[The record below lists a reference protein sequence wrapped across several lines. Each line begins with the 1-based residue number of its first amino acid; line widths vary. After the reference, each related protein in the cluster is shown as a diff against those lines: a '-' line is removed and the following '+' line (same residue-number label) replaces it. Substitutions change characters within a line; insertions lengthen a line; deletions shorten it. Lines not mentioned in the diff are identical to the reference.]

1 MPNLNNIEAPVTLIS
16 YGRSG
21 SSLLSKIFQ
30 LHPEFSIV
38 GETGGFTS
46 RLWSAY
52 ELSIGVTSPL
62 LEKGQCIP
70 DDERAG
76 RMVRASFLSCF
87 PDDKKQW
94 FHKPIGVPSELSS
107 KFNEEEWDKAATWYW
122 NVMNSTFPKARFF
135 TILRHP
141 FDVVLS
147 AKSYWGYDE
156 GAIWWNYGFMSYLL
170 LHPLCPIKYA
180 ISYEEMMLNP
190 ESTIKSLFDFLEVPF
205 HEEVMHAFT
214 KVHAASKDREQ
225 LTSDQFT
232 REEEWSHLDRGE
244 INPKYLDIILNLF
257 NKYNKNIDLPSDAY
271 ADICQEFAKKS
282 AANINDKPVNNSV
295 IQELISEHNR
305 KIEEI
310 NSDNGKKWTK
320 KEREFCERERELN
333 EIFNKDQKWMA
344 ELTSRLHETEERLAA
359 REVILNRIRNHWG
372 MRFVKFFSKTDFFL

>member
-1 MPNLNNIEAPVTLIS
+1 LPNLNNIEAPVTLIS
-16 YGRSG
+16 SGRSG

-30 LHPEFSIV
+30 LHPEFSMI
-38 GETGGFTS
+38 GETAGFTS

-52 ELSIGVTSPL
+52 EESIGVTPPL
-62 LEKGQCIP
+62 IEKGQWIP

-94 FHKPIGVPSELSS
+94 FHKPIGTPVELSS
-107 KFNEEEWDKAATWYW
+107 KFTGEEWDKAATWYW
-122 NVMNSTFPKARFF
+122 NVMNSSFPKARFF

-147 AKSYWGYDE
+147 GKSYWGYDE
-156 GAIWWNYGFMSYLL
+156 KDIWWNYGFMSYLL

-214 KVHAASKDREQ
+214 KVHAASAGREQ
-225 LTSDQFT
+225 LTLGQFT
-232 REEEWSHLDRGE
+232 RKGEWSHLDRGE
-244 INPKYLDIILNLF
+244 LNPKYLDIILNLF
-257 NKYNKNIDLPSDAY
+257 NKYNINIDLSSHVC
-271 ADICQEFAKKS
+271 ADIRKEFAKKS
-282 AANINDKPVNNSV
+282 AAKINHEPVNNSV

-305 KIEEI
+305 KIEAI
-310 NSDNGKKWTK
+310 NSDHSKKWMN
-320 KEREFCERERELN
+320 REIAICAREKELN
-333 EIFNKDQKWMA
+333 EIFNINQKWIA
-344 ELTSRLHETEERLAA
+344 ELTSRLHETEAT
-359 REVILNRIRNHWG
+359 LNRICNHWG
-372 MRFVKFFSKTDFFL
+372 MRFVRFFSKTKFFL